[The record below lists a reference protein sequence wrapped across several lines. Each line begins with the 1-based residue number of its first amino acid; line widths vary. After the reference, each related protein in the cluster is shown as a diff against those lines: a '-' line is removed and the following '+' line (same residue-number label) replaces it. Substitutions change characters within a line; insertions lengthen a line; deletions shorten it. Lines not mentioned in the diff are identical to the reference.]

1 MSDFI
6 TPVSKQMTKQRAA
19 DEAYELIEGMIATLK
34 LEPGSLIVEGELM
47 QKTGLGRTPVREAL
61 MRLTSY
67 GLVVSLPR
75 RGLRVSN
82 IELAEHLTLIETR
95 RVLDVLIAQSV
106 ARRANPAQREAVV
119 LYSSEMTK
127 AAEENDLYTYM
138 QADQAL
144 DRIMHQSCRNPSA
157 VNAVVPLVI
166 QCRRV
171 WYAFQHEGDL
181 IEGARCHAMLAQGVS
196 KNNAELAAQGANALI
211 DYLEH
216 FARKIIDS

>member
-1 MSDFI
+1 MDWQGKGYMS
-6 TPVSKQMTKQRAA
+6 KQRAA
-19 DEAYELIEGMIATLK
+19 DEAYDLIENMIATLK

-61 MRLTSY
+61 MRLTSH

-75 RGLRVSN
+75 RGLRVSD

-95 RVLDVLIAQSV
+95 RALDILIAESV
-106 ARRANPAQREAVV
+106 ARRASPIQREAIVF
-119 LYSSEMTK
+119 YAGEMSK
-127 AAEENDLYTYM
+127 AADNNDLHGYM
-138 QADQAL
+138 QADLAL
-144 DRIMHQSCRNPSA
+144 DRIMHQACRNPSA

-171 WYAFQHEGDL
+171 WYAFQHEGDPRAGADAHAIL
-181 IEGARCHAMLAQGVS
+181 AEGIAKADPA
-196 KNNAELAAQGANALI
+196 LAAKGANAVM
-211 DYLEH
+211 DYLEK

>member
-1 MSDFI
+1 
-6 TPVSKQMTKQRAA
+6 MTKQRAA
-19 DEAYELIEGMIATLK
+19 DEAYDLIENMIATLK

-67 GLVVSLPR
+67 GLVCSMPR
-75 RGLRVSN
+75 RGLRVSD

-95 RVLDVLIAQSV
+95 RVLDILIAQSV
-106 ARRANPAQREAVV
+106 ARRANPAQREAVSA
-119 LYSSEMTK
+119 YSKEMQQ
-127 AAEENDLYTYM
+127 AAQQGDIAAYM

-144 DRIMHQSCRNPSA
+144 DKIMHQACRNPSA
-157 VNAVVPLVI
+157 VTAVLPLVI

-181 IEGARCHAMLAQGVS
+181 LQGAACHARLAEGIAKANSEIAAEGANS
-196 KNNAELAAQGANALI
+196 LI
-211 DYLEH
+211 DYLEG

>member
-1 MSDFI
+1 
-6 TPVSKQMTKQRAA
+6 MTKQRAA
-19 DEAYELIEGMIATLK
+19 DEAYDLIENMIATLK

-47 QKTGLGRTPVREAL
+47 QQTGLGRTPIREAL

-67 GLVVSLPR
+67 GLVISLPR
-75 RGLRVSN
+75 RGLRVSD

-106 ARRANPAQREAVV
+106 ARRANPGQREAVMF
-119 LYSSEMTK
+119 YSEEMMK
-127 AAEENDLYTYM
+127 AARQDDLVAYM
-138 QADQAL
+138 QADHAL
-144 DRIMHQSCRNPSA
+144 DRMMHQACRNPSA
-157 VNAVVPLVI
+157 VAAVLPLVI

-181 IEGARCHAMLAQGVS
+181 LEGAKCHALLAEGIRKGDS
-196 KNNAELAAQGANALI
+196 ELAAKGANALI
-211 DYLEH
+211 DYLES

>member
-1 MSDFI
+1 
-6 TPVSKQMTKQRAA
+6 MTKQRAA
-19 DEAYELIEGMIATLK
+19 DEAYDLIENMIATLK

-75 RGLRVSN
+75 RGLRVSD

-95 RVLDVLIAQSV
+95 RVLDILIAQSV
-106 ARRANPAQREAVV
+106 ARRANPIQREAVV
-119 LYSSEMTK
+119 FYSNEMTK
-127 AAEENDLYTYM
+127 AAEQNDLYAYM

-157 VNAVVPLVI
+157 VTAVVPLVI

-171 WYAFQHEGDL
+171 WYAFQHDGDPK
-181 IEGARCHAMLAQGVS
+181 EGARCHALLAEGVA
-196 KNNAELAAQGANALI
+196 KNDPDTAAKGASALI
-211 DYLEH
+211 DYLES

>member
-1 MSDFI
+1 
-6 TPVSKQMTKQRAA
+6 MTKQRAA
-19 DEAYELIEGMIATLK
+19 DEAYDLIENMIATLK

-67 GLVVSLPR
+67 GLVISLPR

-106 ARRANPAQREAVV
+106 ARRANPAQREAVA
-119 LYSSEMTK
+119 LYSAEMMK
-127 AAEENDLYTYM
+127 AANQDDLHAYM
-138 QADQAL
+138 QADHIL
-144 DRIMHQSCRNPSA
+144 DRMMHQACRNPSA
-157 VNAVVPLVI
+157 VAAVLPLVI

-181 IEGARCHAMLAQGVS
+181 IEGAKCHALLAEGIS
-196 KNNAELAAQGANALI
+196 KGDSELAARGANALI
-211 DYLEH
+211 DYLET

>member
-1 MSDFI
+1 
-6 TPVSKQMTKQRAA
+6 MTKQRAV
-19 DEAYELIEGMIATLK
+19 DEAYDLIENMIATLK
-34 LEPGSLIVEGELM
+34 LEPGSLIIEGELM
-47 QKTGLGRTPVREAL
+47 QKTRLGRTPVREAL

-95 RVLDVLIAQSV
+95 RALDVLITQSV
-106 ARRANPAQREAVV
+106 ARRANPTQREAIMV
-119 LYSSEMTK
+119 YSGEMMK
-127 AAEENDLYTYM
+127 AAQQEDLHAYM

-144 DRIMHQSCRNPSA
+144 DRIMHQACRNPSA
-157 VNAVVPLVI
+157 VTAVIPLVI

-171 WYAFQHEGDL
+171 WYAFQYEGNL
-181 IEGARCHAMLAQGVS
+181 IEGARCHAILAEGIA
-196 KNNAELAAQGANALI
+196 KNDPDHAASGANAVI
-211 DYLEH
+211 NYLES